1 LLARKLT
8 ATSAA
13 KNLEHKEKDM
23 NLRGLFEHSP
33 HLQEFQAGTTIFVE
47 GTPGDVLYVILD
59 GEVEV
64 LVRNKLLDV
73 LSPGEIVGEM
83 ALIDTQARSATAV
96 AKTAC
101 RMAVIDEKRFLYMVQ
116 QTPLFSLHVMRV
128 LVQRLRKT
136 LEMEFVQGAAAAKTG
151 QG

>member
-1 LLARKLT
+1 M
-8 ATSAA
+8 
-13 KNLEHKEKDM
+13 D
-23 NLRGLFEHSP
+23 LRGLFEHSQ
-33 HLQEFQAGTTIFVE
+33 HMQEFQAGTTIFTE
-47 GTPGDVLYVILD
+47 GTPGDVVYVIMD

-73 LSPGEIVGEM
+73 LRPGDILGEM
-83 ALIDTQARSATAV
+83 ALIDAQSRSATAM

-128 LVQRLRKT
+128 LVQRLRQT
-136 LEMEFVQGAAAAKTG
+136 LEFLERDQAAKSSHA
-151 QG
+151 

>member
-1 LLARKLT
+1 M
-8 ATSAA
+8 
-13 KNLEHKEKDM
+13 D
-23 NLRGLFEHSP
+23 LRGLFEHSQ
-33 HLQEFQAGTTIFVE
+33 HMQEFQAGTTIFTE
-47 GTPGDVLYVILD
+47 GTPGDVVYVIMD

-73 LSPGEIVGEM
+73 LRPGDILGEM
-83 ALIDTQARSATAV
+83 ALIDAQSRSATAM

-128 LVQRLRKT
+128 LVQRLRQT
-136 LEMEFVQGAAAAKTG
+136 LEFPERDQAAKSSHA
-151 QG
+151 